1 MKKAIYYF
9 ISGTLLVIFGL
20 MVIICPSA
28 MVNVAATLFSAV
40 LLVRGMR
47 TLINTLRFDKVAE
60 KVIVNGVEINL
71 DSRRKVRTTMLI
83 NALLSAVL
91 GLVAFIAS
99 LVDALLPV
107 DQLEWLSRPRAFC
120 MGEAFDKADSVVS
133 GSFVVMGILRHEL
146 RRCIIFQLSQVPH
159 LHEKGGCPPV
169 AAFVFLVVFVH
180 QDRQRHFRCLV
191 LRRNIQPP
199 VVVVNNLAADLQR
212 CLADPA
218 SVDPVL
224 AACVVGFHPV
234 MNDRVLAV
242 ALRNSNRT
250 FVPHIRF
257 LRFS

>member
-99 LVDALLPV
+99 LVALLKGSSGIMKIMV
-107 DQLEWLSRPRAFC
+107 Y
-120 MGEAFDKADSVVS
+120 VVAS
-133 GSFVVMGILRHEL
+133 G
-146 RRCIIFQLSQVPH
+146 
-159 LHEKGGCPPV
+159 
-169 AAFVFLVVFVH
+169 FL
-180 QDRQRHFRCLV
+180 L
-191 LRRNIQPP
+191 
-199 VVVVNNLAADLQR
+199 
-212 CLADPA
+212 
-218 SVDPVL
+218 
-224 AACVVGFHPV
+224 
-234 MNDRVLAV
+234 
-242 ALRNSNRT
+242 
-250 FVPHIRF
+250 
-257 LRFS
+257 